1 MRRGRGMGDCLLST
15 LLPDGSCPDMS
26 MYTGAMDQAA
36 LNPVAVATTATT
48 SLATTLLSAVPATTW
63 LIGAALIV
71 GLMMMSKG
79 GR

>member
-48 SLATTLLSAVPATTW
+48 SLATTLSAVPATTW